1 MTYPIFQAGHRVRIL
16 SYGPFR
22 GLIGT
27 IRIVDMIVDLVE
39 PFCFY
44 QKRNM
49 FYILHLIFYIQ
60 YFLSLVI
67 NPYFLFLML
76 LYNLKFD
83 H

>member
-27 IRIVDMIVDLVE
+27 IRIVDTIVDLVE

-44 QKRNM
+44 LVELEGALTKEPIC
-49 FYILHLIFYIQ
+49 YEYDEVEPISPYESDYLI
-60 YFLSLVI
+60 SA
-67 NPYFLFLML
+67 
-76 LYNLKFD
+76 
-83 H
+83 